1 MEKNMYKVT
10 VISCTFNNLCI
21 LYFAFIFDF
30 YFDKN
35 IKVNISFVN
44 VTFTLEFF
52 KLYEIVTLTYSMFKI
67 SDLWSKQWVFYLE
80 FVALHE
86 CKIKI
91 PRLYTYS
98 SQNTEFMLVL

>member
-44 VTFTLEFF
+44 VTFTLE
-52 KLYEIVTLTYSMFKI
+52 II
-67 SDLWSKQWVFYLE
+67 
-80 FVALHE
+80 
-86 CKIKI
+86 
-91 PRLYTYS
+91 
-98 SQNTEFMLVL
+98 